1 MIPISPMSLYQIYSA
16 LKNWTDLYIA
26 RENASKKYHQNLQDR
41 YNTLDLSGLDNGAAE
56 LEKPAEE
63 NDRIQ
68 LRKMFVEQNVSE
80 FFSGNLEKLPPKEA
94 SLNPMSRD
102 EDIIPK
108 LPEDRDFNAEQSD
121 RSAELDLG
129 KNSGPVL
136 KVLAEENSRCVVIVG
151 GPGSGKST
159 LLQYL
164 ALGWADEETKQFP
177 VIIELGAYT
186 AYRVH
191 SSESFLEFW
200 YRGVGAIWKFDRDKF
215 QNDLNSENSLV
226 MFDGLDEI
234 ADRQVYRDV
243 VNKIIEFSEQYGRAK
258 IIITSRIG
266 GYNPERL
273 RNVKFRHLILQDLS
287 KAQIDIFID
296 KWYDL
301 RLKNDL
307 DKPVLKQRMKQAIA
321 DSPAVQ
327 NLANNPQIL
336 TMMAILLNRHQ
347 SLPSERELYYLAS
360 RVRLDNSDE
369 EDLIVDAIERQ
380 EKQAILGLIACEM
393 QFGAHSLGGNSIDDE
408 SLKDLLTSYL
418 DRKMFKQPRE
428 TAVRTIQQLQGDNF
442 ILCIAA
448 TSRFEHPDGDTYSF
462 VHRKF
467 LGYFCAAEIARRFE
481 KRKMISFEQL
491 RDLIFGRYWRDE
503 NRHRSLRLICGL
515 LAPESAGKLVE
526 FLMDRKVNRV
536 DYLDRENRANMAAF
550 QHLQLAGECL
560 AEVRGYKA
568 VFTIAEKLRARLR
581 AEIDGHP
588 GIPLS
593 VGAAKLLTNT
603 LAKYYRSL
611 PETNSIAQYYQT
623 KSDTLSWF
631 KNLALK
637 HRDRFVRIAA
647 IESIV
652 EYYHLKNDT
661 LNWLKDLAFMSLYE
675 DVRSAVVESIDKYY
689 RTDVDTLKWF
699 TEIAFRD
706 RHELVR
712 RTTVE
717 SIVKNV
723 GGASLLE
730 HHTENDI
737 LTWLKDR
744 AFVDPHEWVR
754 RAAVDSIAKYY
765 SMDMY
770 TLSWLKDL
778 AFVDRHELV
787 RRAVIYSL
795 ARYYSTDVDTLSWLK
810 NPAFV
815 DKDRSVRTATVRCI
829 AELNCEQLNSLHWLQ
844 NWAFRDSDPG
854 VRSAT
859 IQSIVKYYCLDGDR
873 LIQTQNH
880 ALYDQNEQIR
890 RESVKLLIEYSEILN
905 WLKNSALQDSHEL
918 VRRTAVRAISDYYQ
932 TLPEILAWLQDC
944 APEQP
949 PDVRWAIVWS
959 LSQPTTDK
967 IGIPKTQIVT
977 WLKQHA
983 LNDTHELVR
992 RAAIQ
997 ALAKYYRTPDPHQK
1011 KSMGFML
1018 ESSSDAETSSTTTNS
1033 PDTANC
1039 ILHTLKD
1046 PHELVRRAGLESLV
1060 NYYHTNRNTLSC
1072 VHRALNDTHEL
1083 VRLGAVESLA
1093 KYYHSEPATIDLL
1106 KDRALQDPD
1115 KDVRRIAVQAIAR
1128 YYRPNLD
1135 TLTWFK
1141 DNAFLDPHEWVR
1153 KTAVRSIAAHYPRHI
1168 DTLIWLQIYTF
1179 NTPIEDIAIR
1189 RVAVEA
1195 IAKHYRT
1202 EPNTLNWLKNF
1213 SFKHPNEWV
1222 RRTVVESIA
1231 RYYATESNTLN
1242 WLKDR
1247 GLKDPHQ
1254 LVRRAAVRSIVEYF
1268 IRAEGVFQLL
1278 CQLAALDPAIDA
1290 RHLDLKPREIA
1301 LKALEQH
1308 YPHRNE
1314 TKQLWLLATEDPDS
1328 RLRKWAED
1336 RLKDREELI

>member
-1 MIPISPMSLYQIYSA
+1 MIPISPMSLYQFYSGA
-16 LKNWTDLYIA
+16 KNWLDLYIA

-41 YNTLDLSGLDNGAAE
+41 YNNLDLSGLDNGAGE

-63 NDRIQ
+63 NDQIK
-68 LRKMFVEQNVSE
+68 LRKMFVEQNVRE
-80 FFSGNLEKLPPKEA
+80 YLWGKLEQLPPREA
-94 SLNPMSRD
+94 SLAPATSMSRN

-108 LPEDRDFNAEQSD
+108 LPADRDSNSEQSEGYE
-121 RSAELDLG
+121 ELDLG
-129 KNSGPVL
+129 KSSGAVL
-136 KVLAEENSRCVVIVG
+136 KVLAEENSRCVTIVG

-186 AYRVH
+186 TYRVA
-191 SSESFLEFW
+191 SESFLEFW
-200 YRGVGAIWKFDRDKF
+200 YRGSGAIWKFDRDKF
-215 QNDLNSENSLV
+215 EENLNSENSLV

-243 VNKIIEFSEQYGRAK
+243 VNKIIEFSDRYGRAK
-258 IIITSRIG
+258 IIVTSRIG
-266 GYNPERL
+266 GYSPERL
-273 RNVKFRHLILQDLS
+273 RNAKFRHLILQDLS
-287 KAQIDIFID
+287 KAQIDIFIE

-307 DKPVLKQRMKQAIA
+307 DKPGLKQRMKQAIA
-321 DSPAVQ
+321 DSTAVQ

-336 TMMAILLNRHQ
+336 TMMAIILNRHY

-369 EDLIVDAIERQ
+369 EDLVVDAIERQ

-393 QFGAHSLGGNSIDDE
+393 QFGSSQVLGGNSIDDE

-442 ILCIAA
+442 ILSIPA

-481 KRKMISFEQL
+481 KKKLISFEQL

-526 FLMDRKVNRV
+526 FLMEQKVNRV
-536 DYLDRENRANMAAF
+536 DYLDRENRATMAAF

-560 AEVRGYKA
+560 AEVRGYPA
-568 VFTIAEKLRARLR
+568 IFTIAEKLKAKLR
-581 AEIDGHP
+581 AEIDSYP
-588 GIPLS
+588 GISLS
-593 VGAAKLLTNT
+593 FGAAKLLTNAI
-603 LAKYYRSL
+603 AKYYRSL
-611 PETNSIAQYYQT
+611 PEANSIVQYYQT

-631 KNLALK
+631 KSLALQ
-637 HRDRFVRIAA
+637 HRDRFIRTAA
-647 IESIV
+647 IQSIL

-661 LNWLKDLAFMSLYE
+661 LNWLKDLAFTSLYE
-675 DVRSAVVESIDKYY
+675 DVRSTVVESIDKYY
-689 RTDVDTLKWF
+689 RTDADTYVWY
-699 TEIAFRD
+699 TDIAFRD

-717 SIVKNV
+717 SIVK
-723 GGASLLE
+723 ADRTE
-730 HHTENDI
+730 HDI

-754 RAAVDSIAKYY
+754 RATVESIAKYY
-765 SMDMY
+765 SMDIY

-778 AFVDRHELV
+778 AFADRHELV
-787 RRAVIYSL
+787 RRAIVESVL
-795 ARYYSTDVDTLSWLK
+795 RYYSTDVDTLNWLK
-810 NPAFV
+810 NCAFI
-815 DKDRSVRTATVRCI
+815 DKDRLVRTAAVWCI
-829 AELNCEQLNSLHWLQ
+829 AELDCEQPNSLHWLKTK
-844 NWAFRDSDPG
+844 AFGDKDPG
-854 VRSAT
+854 VRSAS
-859 IQSIVKYYCLDGDR
+859 IQSIVKYYCLDADR
-873 LIQTQNH
+873 LIQTQNC
-880 ALYDQNEQIR
+880 ALYDQNEQMR
-890 RESVKLLIEYSEILN
+890 RESVKLLIEYSDILN
-905 WLKNSALQDSHEL
+905 WLKNSALHDSHEL

-932 TLPEILAWLQDC
+932 TLPEILTWLQDC
-944 APEQP
+944 AAEQD

-959 LSQPTTDK
+959 LSQPLSDK
-967 IGIPKTQIVT
+967 IGIDKTQIVT

-983 LNDTHELVR
+983 LNDSHELVR

-997 ALAKYYRTPDPHQK
+997 ALAKYYRGADLATK
-1011 KSMGFML
+1011 TSMGFRL
-1018 ESSSDAETSSTTTNS
+1018 ESSSDFQPSTASTNL
-1033 PDTANC
+1033 PDTVSC
-1039 ILHTLKD
+1039 ILLTLKD
-1046 PHELVRRAGLESLV
+1046 SHELVRRAGLDALV
-1060 NYYHTNRNTLSC
+1060 TYYHTNRNTLVC
-1072 VHRALNDTHEL
+1072 VHHALDDSHEL
-1083 VRLGAVESLA
+1083 VRLGAVELIA
-1093 KYYHSEPATIDLL
+1093 KYYHTEPATIDRL
-1106 KDRALQDPD
+1106 KDLAIQDPD
-1115 KDVRRIAVQAIAR
+1115 KDVRRIAVQSIAR

-1135 TLTWFK
+1135 TLNWFK
-1141 DNAFLDPHEWVR
+1141 DKAFIDAHEWVR
-1153 KTAVRSIAAHYPRHI
+1153 KTAVRSIAANYHRHI

-1179 NTPIEDIAIR
+1179 NTEPEDIEIR

-1202 EPNTLNWLKNF
+1202 EPNTLNWLKNVA
-1213 SFKHPNEWV
+1213 FKHPNEWV

-1231 RYYATESNTLN
+1231 RYYATEPSTLN
-1242 WLKDR
+1242 WIKER
-1247 GLKDPHQ
+1247 GFQDSHQ

-1268 IRAEGVFQLL
+1268 IRAEGVFELL
-1278 CQLAALDPAIDA
+1278 CQLAAPNPSID
-1290 RHLDLKPREIA
+1290 RHTDLKPRQIA
-1301 LKALEQH
+1301 LKALDKH
-1308 YPHRNE
+1308 YLNRPQTN
-1314 TKQLWLLATEDPDS
+1314 QLWLLATEDPHPG
-1328 RLRKWAED
+1328 LRKWAED